1 MSDLP
6 ITPETRVAQLL
17 QAYPQLEDVLIRQA
31 PAFERLKNPIL
42 RRTVARLTTLE
53 RAAGIAGLDVRTLV
67 RELRTAAGQP
77 VEESEAVA
85 GAGPGKPA
93 EPRPAWTKPPPTTR
107 IDADALLDAGETPLA
122 KVLEA
127 ARALGDDEL
136 LEVTARFR
144 PLPLVEA
151 LEQQRFR
158 THVEP
163 LDGGRFGLYVSRRD
177 PG

>member
-1 MSDLP
+1 MSGVP

-17 QAYPQLEDVLIRQA
+17 EAYPQLEAVLIRQA

-42 RRTVARLTTLE
+42 RRTVARLTTLQ

-67 RELRTAAGQP
+67 RELRQAAGLPFEEATTAAAATAQP
-77 VEESEAVA
+77 
-85 GAGPGKPA
+85 GG
-93 EPRPAWTKPPPTTR
+93 PRPAWSERPPTAS
-107 IDADALLDAGETPLA
+107 IDADALLDRSETPLP

-127 ARALGDDEL
+127 ARALGAGEV

-158 THVEP
+158 THLEP
-163 LDGGRFGLYVSRRD
+163 LDGGRFGLYVSRS
-177 PG
+177 

>member
-1 MSDLP
+1 MSDHVP

-17 QAYPQLEDVLIRQA
+17 DAYPQLEDLLIRQA
-31 PAFERLKNPIL
+31 PAFERLRNPIL

-67 RELRTAAGQP
+67 RRLREAAGLP
-77 VEESEAVA
+77 VEPEEATDA
-85 GAGPGKPA
+85 AADPAGPP
-93 EPRPAWTKPPPTTR
+93 PAWAGRTPTAR
-107 IDADALLDAGETPLA
+107 IDADALLDRSETPLP

-127 ARALGDDEL
+127 ARALADDGL
-136 LEVTARFR
+136 LEVTAAFK

-151 LEQQRFR
+151 LEQQGFQ

-163 LDGGRFGLYVSRRD
+163 LDGGRFALYVACDR
-177 PG
+177 